1 MEIHQLRYF
10 VAIAETG
17 GFSRAA
23 RRCCVSQPS
32 LSQQIMK
39 LEDEL
44 GKKLFDRLGRSIA
57 MTDAGKALLPRAKKI
72 LRDLQEARNAVD
84 QEVDDETGQ
93 INIGIIPT
101 MAPFLLQRSVAAFQK
116 MHPEATISLTEDMTH
131 RLIEQLV
138 QAEIDVAIMSLPID
152 NNLIDVEEL
161 ATEPLYLAVA
171 KNGPLGAQDTI
182 SMDQLAKEPFIM
194 LHEAHCLG
202 DQIQNFCY
210 SKKISPQI
218 ICRTAQ
224 VSTVQGCIA
233 KGLGVSMIPQ
243 MAAREDIS
251 GLVAYKE
258 IEGEAP
264 VRAVAAA
271 KHSGRAPSKLVRS
284 YIDSVS
290 AVLDR
295 ILTKDRI
302 SA

>member
-57 MTDAGKALLPRAKKI
+57 MTDAGKALLPRAKRI

-116 MHPEATISLTEDMTH
+116 IHPEATISLSEDMTH

-138 QAEIDVAIMSLPID
+138 QAEIDVGIMSLPID
-152 NNLIDVEEL
+152 NNLIDYEEL
-161 ATEPLYLAVA
+161 GSEILYLAVA
-171 KNGPLGAQDTI
+171 KNGPLDAQPVVSID
-182 SMDQLAKEPFIM
+182 SLADEPFIM

-210 SKKISPQI
+210 SRKISPPV
-218 ICRTAQ
+218 ICKTAQ
-224 VSTVQGCIA
+224 ISTVQGCVA

-243 MAAREDIS
+243 MAAREDDS
-251 GLVAYKE
+251 GLVAYKT
-258 IEGEAP
+258 IEGENP
-264 VRAVAAA
+264 IRAIAAA
-271 KHSGRAPSKLVRS
+271 THSGRAPSKLVRS
-284 YIDSVS
+284 YIECVQG
-290 AVLDR
+290 VLDR
-295 ILTKDRI
+295 IGTKDRL

>member
-57 MTDAGKALLPRAKKI
+57 MTDAGKALLPRAKQI
-72 LRDLQEARNAVD
+72 LRELQEARNAVD

-101 MAPFLLQRSVAAFQK
+101 MAPFLLQRSVAAFQEV
-116 MHPEATISLTEDMTH
+116 HPEVTISLSEDMTH

-138 QAEIDVAIMSLPID
+138 QAEIDVGIMSLPID
-152 NNLIDVEEL
+152 NNLIDYEEL
-161 ATEPLYLAVA
+161 ASEPLFLAVA
-171 KNGPLGAQDTI
+171 ANGPLAEQAAI
-182 SMDQLAKEPFIM
+182 KMDSLEDEPFIM

-210 SKKISPQI
+210 SRKISPQV

-224 VSTVQGCIA
+224 ISTVQGCVA

-243 MAAREDIS
+243 MAAREDSS
-251 GLVAYKE
+251 GLISYKT

-264 VRAVAAA
+264 MRAIVAAT
-271 KHSGRAPSKLVRS
+271 HSGRAPSKLVRS
-284 YIDSVS
+284 YIDCVQG
-290 AVLDR
+290 VLDR
-295 ILTKDRI
+295 IGTKDRM